1 MSVKIIH
8 SKTFERNIK
17 QLAKRYKSL
26 QSDLEAFENDL
37 IKNPNLGI
45 ELGKGLRK
53 IRLAISSKGKGKKGG
68 ARVISYQNVIFSV
81 LEQKVFL
88 LYMYDKSDRDSIS
101 DKELLILLKK
111 NNLI

>member
-26 QSDLEAFENDL
+26 
-37 IKNPNLGI
+37 
-45 ELGKGLRK
+45 
-53 IRLAISSKGKGKKGG
+53 
-68 ARVISYQNVIFSV
+68 QNVIFSV

-101 DKELLILLKK
+101 DKELIMLLKK